1 MAYGGVVVWKIVLAR
16 RAEEPVMFIT
26 SVLDLLVR
34 DLPGCPNK
42 LTGLRIDPKD
52 LQGKLILKHAGIAYN
67 QDPGSLSPEQVDSA
81 VDIIGRSGLANEHSG
96 WSDWFQ
102 QLRKQQ
108 NANAAAARQEE
119 LLMAMAESYAAMAE
133 AANRVVPS
141 LEPLKQAPEQ
151 YSAAQSDTARKQ
163 QMRSG
168 LLSAFNRYGSGA
180 LRTNALKNKQDK
192 LGVE

>member
-1 MAYGGVVVWKIVLAR
+1 MGNGIRKTSSRPPTSWKQDLKNAGVGFK
-16 RAEEPVMFIT
+16 
-26 SVLDLLVR
+26 
-34 DLPGCPNK
+34 
-42 LTGLRIDPKD
+42 
-52 LQGKLILKHAGIAYN
+52 
-67 QDPGSLSPEQVDSA
+67 QDPGSMSPAQVDKA
-81 VDIIGRSGLANEHSG
+81 IAIIGPAGLGNEHG
-96 WSDWFQ
+96 AWDWYQ

-108 NANAAAARQEE
+108 NANTAAARAEKLQ
-119 LLMAMAESYAAMAE
+119 MAMAESYAAMAE

-192 LGVE
+192 LGVA

>member
-1 MAYGGVVVWKIVLAR
+1 
-16 RAEEPVMFIT
+16 MFIT

-42 LTGLRIDPKD
+42 TEPDTTPLYASTWKD
-52 LQGKLILKHAGIAYN
+52 ELAKIGVAYG
-67 QDPGSLSPEQVDSA
+67 QDPGSMTPSQLYRATA
-81 VDIIGRSGLANEHSG
+81 VIAGAGLTDNTSWE
-96 WSDWFQ
+96 WYQ
-102 QLRKQQ
+102 QLAKQS
-108 NANAAAARQEE
+108 NAQRAADRQEE
-119 LLMAMAESYAAMAE
+119 LQMAMAESYAAMAE

-151 YSAAQSDTARKQ
+151 YTAAQSDTARKQ

-180 LRTNALKNKQDK
+180 LRTTALQNKADK
-192 LGVE
+192 LGAA

>member
-1 MAYGGVVVWKIVLAR
+1 
-16 RAEEPVMFIT
+16 MFIT

-42 LTGLRIDPKD
+42 MTGLRRDPVRSDARAPYADTWKD
-52 LQGKLILKHAGIAYN
+52 ELAKIGVAYR
-67 QDPGSLSPEQVDSA
+67 QDPASMTPAQLYRTITVIAGAGLTDN
-81 VDIIGRSGLANEHSG
+81 RSWE
-96 WSDWFQ
+96 WYQ
-102 QLRKQQ
+102 QLAKQG
-108 NANAAAARQEE
+108 NAQRAADREME
-119 LLMAMAESYAAMAE
+119 LQMAMAESYAAMAE

-151 YSAAQSDTARKQ
+151 YTAAQSDTARKQ

-180 LRTNALKNKQDK
+180 LRTTALKNKADK
-192 LGVE
+192 LGAA

>member
-1 MAYGGVVVWKIVLAR
+1 
-16 RAEEPVMFIT
+16 MFIT

-42 LTGLRIDPKD
+42 MTGLRRDPVRSAPGALYADTWKD
-52 LQGKLILKHAGIAYN
+52 ELAKIGVFYG
-67 QDPGSLSPEQVDSA
+67 QDPASMTPSQLYRTTTVIAGAALLDN
-81 VDIIGRSGLANEHSG
+81 RSRE
-96 WSDWFQ
+96 WYQ
-102 QLRKQQ
+102 QLAKQS
-108 NANAAAARQEE
+108 NAQRAADREME
-119 LLMAMAESYAAMAE
+119 LQMAMAESYAAMAE

-168 LLSAFNRYGSGA
+168 LLSAFNRYGSRA
-180 LRTNALKNKQDK
+180 LRTTALQNKQDK

>member
-1 MAYGGVVVWKIVLAR
+1 MAYCGVVVWKIVLAR
-16 RAEEPVMFIT
+16 RVEEPVMFIT

-42 LTGLRIDPKD
+42 LTGLRSDHKYLRLKLD
-52 LQGKLILKHAGIAYN
+52 LKNVGVGFK
-67 QDPGSLSPEQVDSA
+67 QDPGSMSPEQVDKTVA
-81 VDIIGRSGLANEHSG
+81 IVGAAGLGNEHG
-96 WSDWFQ
+96 AWDWYQ

-119 LLMAMAESYAAMAE
+119 LQRSMAESYAAMAE

-168 LLSAFNRYGSGA
+168 LLSAFNRYGFGA
-180 LRTNALKNKQDK
+180 LRSNALQNKAEK
-192 LGVE
+192 LGVA

>member
-1 MAYGGVVVWKIVLAR
+1 
-16 RAEEPVMFIT
+16 MFIT

-34 DLPGCPNK
+34 DLPGCPND
-42 LTGLRIDPKD
+42 DPNTTPLYASTWKEE
-52 LQGKLILKHAGIAYN
+52 LAKIGVFYR
-67 QDPGSLSPEQVDSA
+67 QDPGSMTPSQLYRTTTVIA
-81 VDIIGRSGLANEHSG
+81 GAGLMDHKSR
-96 WSDWFQ
+96 DWYQ
-102 QLRKQQ
+102 QLAKQS
-108 NANAAAARQEE
+108 NAQRAADRQEE
-119 LLMAMAESYAAMAE
+119 LQRAMAESYAAMAE